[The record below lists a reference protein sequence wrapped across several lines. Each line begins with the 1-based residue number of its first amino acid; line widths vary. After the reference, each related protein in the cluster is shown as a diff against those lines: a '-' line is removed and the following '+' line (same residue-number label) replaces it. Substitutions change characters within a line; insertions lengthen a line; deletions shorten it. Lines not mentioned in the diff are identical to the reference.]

1 MISEIDIGYNFVHC
15 SRSTAFGTGM
25 FVIRIPAVHSEGVDT
40 PQVVGYI
47 CEECLSTDK
56 ELES

>member
-1 MISEIDIGYNFVHC
+1 MISEIDIGDTCIHC
-15 SRSTAFGTGM
+15 SRSTAFGTGR
-25 FVIRIPAVHSEGVDT
+25 FVNRIPAVHSEGVDM